1 MTPESIAPKLK
12 WLLQSDWRETF
23 IPSLGRETWITVYLD
38 EVTEDENLGVF
49 SALIPNE
56 HVETS
61 LNNIAWDFHLEDGHP
76 ACVVKYNQGNEE
88 VSYLRFGNSDQIE
101 PFVIHRSF
109 HGIRESYNE
118 ILEEFRHFHRLYHDF
133 EKKQL
138 LKFDERGNE
147 IVVAKIEAN
156 KVEVRLKEVRQFLAL
171 KEMHLAI
178 YFDLKRY
185 SELLLDDS
193 LVKLESKEGLTYHKL
208 EYKEDLTFYEL
219 RASSENFFHLDKH
232 KSLSYLL
239 GKKLIPPFPLER
251 CGMCPFDE
259 KEEEECVNF
268 IIGSDENGDS
278 VKHSCNP
285 ERLANFFGANPDAPN
300 YLTPVFFRREV
311 LTKYYAHP
319 ERYSV
324 EDGFLRCQ
332 GLWGLKLDNNHHEY
346 VVVFLGDLGQ
356 DLPLDEQMY
365 WRSYNIPPEGK
376 ISRANFSRSFLA
388 EPTDPEQ
395 IDLIFK
401 ACFVRFSENWKVV
414 MGWNIFLK
422 LAEADHHLFDALH
435 IPLTNSQAEFDSQ
448 VLALTKLMIDSLN
461 ESEIVKATP
470 GGNTETK
477 GISKLDKFL
486 QAHQYPSC
494 QQHVQFLRSLQNLR
508 SSSVAH
514 RKGDN
519 YKKIAKTLGLKD
531 NNRADVLKGI
541 LVEATDFLL
550 SLEKHF
556 LQSSSDAPAS

>member
-1 MTPESIAPKLK
+1 MAIESVDSKLK

-23 IPSLGRETWITVYLD
+23 LPNLGKETWITVYLN
-38 EVTEDENLGVF
+38 EITEDENLGIF

-56 HVETS
+56 YVKTALS
-61 LNNIAWDFHLEDGHP
+61 NIAWDFHLEDGHP
-76 ACVVKYNQGNEE
+76 SIVVRHNQGSEKI
-88 VSYLRFGNSDQIE
+88 SYLRFGISSQIE
-101 PFVIHRSF
+101 PFVIHRDF
-109 HGIRESYNE
+109 RDIRESYNE
-118 ILEEFRHFHRLYHDF
+118 ILEEFRHFHHLYDDF
-133 EKKQL
+133 EKSQL

-147 IVVAKIEAN
+147 IVVAKTEVN
-156 KVEVRLKEVRQFLAL
+156 KVEVRLNEVRQFLAV

-193 LVKLESKEGLTYHKL
+193 LVKLENEGGLAYHKL
-208 EYKEDLTFYEL
+208 KFKEDLTCYEL
-219 RASSENFFHLDKH
+219 RASSESLLCLDQY
-232 KSLSYLL
+232 KSFSYLI
-239 GKKLIPPFPLER
+239 GKKLIPPLSIER
-251 CGMCPFDE
+251 CGLWPLDR
-259 KEEEECVNF
+259 KEEEYADF
-268 IIGSDENGDS
+268 IVGSDENGDLI
-278 VKHSCNP
+278 KYSCNP
-285 ERLANFFGANPDAPN
+285 DRLANFFGANPDAPN

-332 GLWGLKLDNNHHEY
+332 RLWGLKIDNNHNEY
-346 VVVFLGDLGQ
+346 IVVFLGDLGR
-356 DLPLDEQMY
+356 DLSVDEQMY

-376 ISRANFSRSFLA
+376 ISKANFSRSFLA
-388 EPTDPEQ
+388 KATDPEQ

-401 ACFVRFSENWKVV
+401 ACFIEFSKDWKAV

-422 LAEADHHLFDALH
+422 LAEADRHLFEALH

-448 VLALTKLMIDSLN
+448 VLALTKLLIDSLN
-461 ESEIVKATP
+461 EGEIVKATP

-486 QAHQYPSC
+486 QAHQYSSY
-494 QQHVQFLRSLQNLR
+494 QQHIQFLRSLQSLR

-514 RKGDN
+514 RKGEN

-531 NNRADVLKGI
+531 NNRADILKRI
-541 LVEATDFLL
+541 LVESTDFLL
-550 SLEKHF
+550 SLRKHF
-556 LQSSSDAPAS
+556 LDKKCR